1 MKFGM
6 ASSCQPEPKNAL
18 APAGIEFGDC
28 VDLRPNFGEEA
39 IRIEGRKEKPPQTE
53 ILSAL

>member
-18 APAGIEFGDC
+18 APAGIEFGDR